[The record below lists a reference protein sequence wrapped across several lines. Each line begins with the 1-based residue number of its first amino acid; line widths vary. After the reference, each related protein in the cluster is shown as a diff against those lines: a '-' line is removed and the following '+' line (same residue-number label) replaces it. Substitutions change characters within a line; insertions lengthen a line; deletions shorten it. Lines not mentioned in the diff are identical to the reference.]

1 MSKAQWENNEEIKIF
16 REYLRIKSVHPD
28 VDYTGCVE
36 FIKRQAASLDLPVD
50 VVYPVNDANPVVIVK
65 WLGTQPELPSIML
78 NSHMDV
84 VPVFPEHWT
93 HDPFSADLD
102 DEGRI
107 YARGTQDTKGIGTQ
121 YLAAIRVLKA
131 QGYQPKRSIYVT
143 FVPDEELGGVLG
155 MQGFVKGQYFKEL
168 NAGFCLDEGCSNIDD
183 SYLIFYAERTAWQ
196 IRFKVSGTTGHGS
209 QLLPN
214 TAAEK
219 LNYLVTKL
227 LEYRTSQMERIKDL
241 PNKFSGEVTSVNLT
255 ILSGGVQNNVLPPLL
270 EAVFDIRIAID
281 VDLVAFEQQIRD
293 WCAEAGSGIEI
304 QFERKDEFSPVTKID
319 ASNPFWTAFQ
329 NSLNEQNLKC
339 TPIVCPGCTDSR
351 FLRPLGVSALGFS
364 PMKNM
369 PILPHAHDEYT
380 RADIYL
386 HGIEV
391 YTKII
396 PAIASV

>member
-1 MSKAQWENNEEIKIF
+1 MWTTLYLSLCHEINCLPSIA
-16 REYLRIKSVHPD
+16 
-28 VDYTGCVE
+28 GCVE

-50 VVYPVNDANPVVIVK
+50 VVYPVNNANPVVIVK
-65 WLGTQPELPSIML
+65 WLGSQPDLPSIML

-93 HDPFSADLD
+93 HGPFSADLD

-107 YARGTQDTKGIGTQ
+107 FARGTQDTKGIGTQ
-121 YLAAIRVLKA
+121 YLGAIRVLKA
-131 QGYQPKRSIYVT
+131 KGYQPKRTIYVT
-143 FVPDEELGGVLG
+143 FVPDEELGGFLG
-155 MQGFVKGQYFKEL
+155 MQGFVKGSRFKEL
-168 NAGFCLDEGCSNIDD
+168 NVGFSLDEGCSNLSD
-183 SYLIFYAERTAWQ
+183 SYFIFYAERTTWQ
-196 IRFKVSGTTGHGS
+196 IRFKASGTTGHGS

-219 LNYLVTKL
+219 LHYVVTKL
-227 LEYRTSQMERIKDL
+227 LEFRTTQVKRLKDDTNLL
-241 PNKFSGEVTSVNLT
+241 PGDVTAVNLT

-281 VDLVAFEQQIRD
+281 VDLVAFEKQIRD
-293 WCAEAGSGIEI
+293 WCTQAGSGIEFE
-304 QFERKDEFSPVTKID
+304 FERKDESSPATKMD
-319 ASNPFWTAFQ
+319 ASNPFWTAFE
-329 NSLNEQNLKC
+329 NSLTEQNLKY

-369 PILPHAHDEYT
+369 PTLPHAHDEFT